1 MVASIH
7 HVLGGTM
14 TNAASVQLNPKQFGY
29 AQQIIGVVRKRGLP
43 KQVAVIA
50 IEVALAESGLRMY
63 ANGNNPTSLKL
74 PHDAVGFDHG
84 SVGLFQ
90 QQVGGAVNS
99 TANWGTTKQLMDPAI
114 SCKKF
119 LNALGD
125 KWHGATNW
133 AAAQNTQRSAFD
145 GTPRPANHFSSMFG
159 GNYHDQDDHAAHIVN
174 AFWGGPPVGDPPP
187 STHHKYWVDTFSR
200 APVYPSLDAAE
211 PTGFLYK
218 GRNYVFGKRTGPTVQ
233 TDQGHNHWWLKTVPD
248 EGAGQWVSA
257 YYLTHWGNDEA
268 KDNDGHVIPDC

>member
-1 MVASIH
+1 
-7 HVLGGTM
+7 M
-14 TNAASVQLNPKQFGY
+14 TNAATIHLDPNQFGY
-29 AQQIIGVVRKRGLP
+29 ARQIVGVVRKRGLP
-43 KQVAVIA
+43 KRVAVIA

-63 ANGNNPTSLKL
+63 ANGNNPASLKL

-99 TANWGTTKQLMDPAI
+99 TANWGSTKDLMNPAI

-125 KWHGATNW
+125 KWQGTTNW
-133 AAAQNTQRSAFD
+133 AAAQNAQSSAYD
-145 GTPRPANHFSSMFG
+145 GTPRPANNNSSVFG
-159 GNYHDQDDHAAHIVN
+159 GNYEHQDDRAAEIVN
-174 AFWGGPPVGDPPP
+174 AFWAGDLPQKKQSP
-187 STHHKYWVDTFSR
+187 HKYWVDTFSR
-200 APVYPSLDAAE
+200 APVFPSLDATQ

-218 GRNYVFGKRTGPTVQ
+218 GRNYVFGKRVGPVVQ
-233 TDQGHNHWWLKTVPD
+233 TAHGHNHWWLKTVPD
-248 EGAGQWVSA
+248 EGTGKWVSA

-268 KDNDGHVIPDC
+268 KDNDGHVIASC